1 MHTVSRPIAHP
12 ASFQVRR
19 WTMPKRLAV
28 SGQASESIL
37 DVDRIVVPVHQG
49 MHWVCAVIDLQQ
61 RKFIYYDS
69 LKVASSARGGVCLK
83 QLATVPDLCA
93 CSALELQGED
103 HVCLEQLAHYLR
115 DEYKNKRNQQV
126 NSSACEC
133 CPVSLPPH

>member
-69 LKVASSARGGVCLK
+69 LKVYLVFTAMALCARGSGARPK
-83 QLATVPDLCA
+83 QHA
-93 CSALELQGED
+93 CHSA
-103 HVCLEQLAHYLR
+103 
-115 DEYKNKRNQQV
+115 
-126 NSSACEC
+126 
-133 CPVSLPPH
+133 